1 MSRYYEQRFKG
12 LNLSLRDKFFNLNF
26 GYMFCIILLALIGIV
41 VLYSAANG
49 NLYPWAIKQAMRF
62 GLGLCIMFV
71 LALMDIKVYLKYS
84 YIIYFFV
91 LLLLIIVEISGHVGM
106 GAQRLIDLKVFKL
119 QPSELMKIAMVL
131 VLAKYFHGCNLQKIE
146 SLRGLFAP
154 MCMALFPTALIMLQP
169 DLGTSLMVLFTTM
182 VLFFVVGVQWWKF
195 VTLGVGSLVAAPIVW
210 HFLHQYQKNR
220 ILTFLNPENDPL
232 GTGYHIIQSKIAL
245 GSGGVFGKGF
255 LSGTQSHLNFLP
267 EKHTDFIFT
276 MLSEEFGLIGGLTV
290 ILLNLII
297 IAYGYIFA
305 FRTTSYFA
313 KLVII
318 GLNTNYFLYVFIN
331 IAMVLGL
338 LPVVGIPL
346 PLISYGGTVMLSVM
360 SSFGIILCMDV
371 NRHINLGRTSL
382 GDD

>member
-12 LNLSLRDKFFNLNF
+12 QNLSLRDKFFNLNF
-26 GYMFCIILLALIGIV
+26 GYIFCIILLALIGLIA
-41 VLYSAANG
+41 LYSAASG
-49 NLYPWAIKQAMRF
+49 NINPWAIKQGLRF
-62 GLGLCIMFV
+62 GFSFVIMLV
-71 LALMDIKVYLKYS
+71 LALVDIKVYLKYS
-84 YIIYFFV
+84 YIAYFLV
-91 LLLLIIVEISGHVGM
+91 LLLLIGVEVGGHVGM
-106 GAQRLIDLKVFKL
+106 GAQRWIDLKLFKL
-119 QPSELMKIAMVL
+119 QPSELMKIALVL
-131 VLAKYFHGCNLQKIE
+131 VLAKYFHSCSLQKIE
-146 SLRGLFAP
+146 SIRGVIAP
-154 MCMALFPTALIMLQP
+154 LIMAVFPAALIILQP
-169 DLGTSLMVLFTTM
+169 DLGTALMILFTTM
-182 VLFFVVGVQWWKF
+182 VVFFVVGVQWWKF
-195 VTLGVGSLVAAPIVW
+195 ALLGGGAIVMAPIAW
-210 HFLHQYQKNR
+210 QFLHDYQKNR
-220 ILTFLNPENDPL
+220 VLTFLDPERDPL

-276 MLSEEFGLIGGLTV
+276 MFSEEFGLIGGSLL
-290 ILLNLII
+290 ILLNLVI

-360 SSFGIILCMDV
+360 ASFGIILCMDV